1 MQEQLD
7 LAQSKLKENSKE
19 YDELFDL
26 TVKMCKD
33 FKKMID
39 FAETNYPDALQGL
52 KPREFS
58 RLLLFEGNANLY
70 QKSYKMNIIK

>member
-33 FKKMID
+33 YKKMIEFAEASYPEAMQGAKPRD
-39 FAETNYPDALQGL
+39 FA
-52 KPREFS
+52 
-58 RLLLFEGNANLY
+58 RLLQFESNANLY

>member
-7 LAQSKLKENSKE
+7 LAQSKLKENSKD

-33 FKKMID
+33 YKKIIE
-39 FAETNYPDALQGL
+39 FAEANYPDTLQGL
-52 KPREFS
+52 KPRDFS
-58 RLLLFEGNANLY
+58 RLLQFEGNANLY